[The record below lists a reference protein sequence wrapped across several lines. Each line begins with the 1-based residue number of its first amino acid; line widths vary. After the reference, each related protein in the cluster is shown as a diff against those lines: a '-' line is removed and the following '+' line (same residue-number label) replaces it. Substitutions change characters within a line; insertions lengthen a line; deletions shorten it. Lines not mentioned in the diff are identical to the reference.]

1 MNNEQRTCQNCKKDF
16 TIESEDLAFY
26 EKINVPPPTWCPKCR
41 LIRRFSFMNLW
52 SLYKRKCSKCGK
64 SMVSIHPENT
74 EFPVYCQPCWWAD
87 DWDGTEYAIE
97 YDSNRPFLQQ
107 VQELAKKTPYMGL
120 ESAYLTNTN
129 CDYTNGTA
137 YSKNCYMTFWADYCE
152 NVYYSIFL
160 FNLRDSLNCY
170 RMKDSELCYEDVGC
184 YKCYGTYYSEECDS
198 CTDIWFSRSCIG
210 CSHCFG
216 CINLRNKSYCIF
228 NEQYSKEKY
237 FEKLK
242 EFNLSSYFAL
252 ENIKRKVYELWLQHP
267 RRAYIGNSLNVN
279 VTGDYVYESKNS
291 RDAYMVS
298 GVEDS
303 RFTQFI
309 SVAKAHDSYDYTGW
323 GNGAER
329 IYESCVVGEG
339 ANNIKFSNECW
350 PDVLNVEYSI
360 YGITCKNIIGCV
372 NLKRKEYCILNKQY
386 TKEEYEKLSAHI
398 RKDMEQNPYSDVV
411 GRVWKYGEFLP
422 YELSPFSY
430 NQTIALAFFPK
441 EKEEVLGEG
450 IKWRET
456 EENEY
461 PITMRAQDIPDSI
474 ENTDESILKE
484 VIACENCGKA
494 YKILQGELDILKRFS
509 LPLYHHC
516 SICRRNILFS
526 KTNLP
531 YLYDRSCM
539 KCGKA
544 IKTSYAPER
553 PEIVYCEECYQA
565 EIA

>member
-1 MNNEQRTCQNCKKDF
+1 MKEERTCQNCKNRF
-16 TIESEDLAFY
+16 VIESEDFDFY
-26 EKINVPPPTWCPKCR
+26 KKISVPPPTWCPECR

-64 SMVSIHPENT
+64 SMVSIHAEDT

-87 DWDGTEYAIE
+87 DWDGTEYAME
-97 YDSNRPFLQQ
+97 YNQNRPFLEQ
-107 VQELAKKTPYMGL
+107 VRELVNKTPYMGL

-129 CDYTNGTA
+129 SDYTNGTA

-184 YKCYGTYYSEECDS
+184 YKCYTTYYSEECDS
-198 CTDIWFSRSCIG
+198 CTDVWFSRSCTG
-210 CSHCFG
+210 CTNCFG

-228 NEQYSKEKY
+228 NEQYTKEKY

-252 ENIKRKVYELWLQHP
+252 ENIRRKVYEFWLKYP

-291 RDAYMVS
+291 RDTYMAS

-350 PDVLNVEYSI
+350 PDVLNIEYSI
-360 YGITCKNIIGCV
+360 YAITCKNVMGCV

-386 TKEEYEKLSAHI
+386 TKEEYEKLSTHI
-398 RKDMEQNPYSDVV
+398 REEMIRNPYVDSL
-411 GRVWKYGEFLP
+411 GRTWKYGEFLP
-422 YELSPFSY
+422 YELSPFTY

-441 EKEEVLGEG
+441 NKEEILKEG
-450 IKWRET
+450 IRWHEA

-461 PITMRAQDIPDSI
+461 IITIQAKDLPDSI
-474 ENTDESILKE
+474 QNTDESILKE
-484 VIACENCGKA
+484 VIACETCGKA
-494 YKILQGELDILKRFS
+494 YKILQGELDLLRRFS
-509 LPLYHHC
+509 LPIYHHC
-516 SICRRNILFS
+516 STCRRNALFFR
-526 KTNLP
+526 TNLP
-531 YLYDRSCM
+531 RLYNRNCM
-539 KCGKA
+539 KCNKQ
-544 IKTSYAPER
+544 INTSYAPDR
-553 PEIVYCEECYQA
+553 PEIVYCEQCYQA
-565 EIA
+565 EMV